1 MENFK
6 CAYDKL
12 VDLNKL
18 ISNPKNPNKHTEEQI
33 KLLAKII
40 DFQGQ
45 RQPIIV
51 SNRSGFITKGHGRLE
66 ALKLLG
72 WEQVAVDYQDYDNE
86 DQEYADMVA
95 DNEIARLAEMDI
107 EMVLSEIPNL
117 NIDKE
122 YLGMLEIPQLLNG
135 INYDE
140 EEIMDNDNLKE
151 MNTNKM
157 LALSKMPISSYLVIK
172 FDENMSKEDF
182 IEKYAKKYNPDS
194 DITVKTQFCTWC
206 FMKKDILDDDK

>member
-18 ISNPKNPNKHTEEQI
+18 VPHPKNPNKHTEEQI

-40 DFQGQ
+40 EFQGQ

-66 ALKLLG
+66 ALKLLD
-72 WEQVAVDYQDYDNE
+72 WKQVAVDYQDYDNE

-107 EMVLSEIPNL
+107 QMVLSEIPNL

-140 EEIMDNDNLKE
+140 EEVMDNDNLKE

-157 LALSKMPISSYLVIK
+157 LALSKMPINTYLVIK

-182 IEKYAKKYNPDS
+182 IERYAKKYNPDS
-194 DITVKTQFCTWC
+194 DITVKTQFCNWC